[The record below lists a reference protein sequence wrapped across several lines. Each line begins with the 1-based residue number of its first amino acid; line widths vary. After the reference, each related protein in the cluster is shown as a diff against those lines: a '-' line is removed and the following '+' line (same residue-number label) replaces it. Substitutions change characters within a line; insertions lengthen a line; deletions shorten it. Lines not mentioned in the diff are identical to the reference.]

1 MTTFPRSPK
10 LLKGGIVL
18 IDPSSGAIQRVV
30 SLQYNP
36 EKLSRSLQAQ
46 YVEAGGQDRSEA
58 LRFTGPPV
66 ETIKLEAIID
76 AADSLEKPD
85 GNRTTVE
92 YGIHPQLSALETMVY
107 PHSTK
112 LEQNNSTQ
120 NFGTLEIA
128 PIEGPLTVF
137 VWSRS
142 RIAPVRITDYSVS
155 EEFFDP
161 ELNPIRAQVSLGMR
175 VLSVS
180 DLGFNHRGGNLY
192 MVYQKQK
199 EKLAAMS
206 AGGDFRT
213 LGIGGLPV

>member
-85 GNRTTVE
+85 GNRATVE

>member
-46 YVEAGGQDRSEA
+46 YVDAGGQDRSEA